1 MMASVDVD
9 YIFKVLVIGDSS
21 VGKSNLLLRFS
32 DNIFHETFLPT
43 IGVDFKIKNVTVK
56 DKSVK
61 LNIWDTAGQERFKT
75 ITAAYYKG
83 AHGILVVFDITD
95 RESFNNVTN
104 WLNEIKKNAGVNVV
118 KILIGNK
125 SDLESSRKV
134 SIEEAKKMAESQGM
148 VYLETSAKNR
158 INVDES
164 FMELTKSIYEQ
175 LPEKDKMSKGE
186 GQKINGTRKPVKS
199 GGCC

>member
-125 SDLESSRKV
+125 SDLESGRKV
-134 SIEEAKKMAESQGM
+134 SFEEANKMAESQGM

-186 GQKINGTRKPVKS
+186 GQKINGTRRPVKS

>member
-125 SDLESSRKV
+125 SDLESGRKV
-134 SIEEAKKMAESQGM
+134 SFEEANKMAESQGM

>member
-125 SDLESSRKV
+125 SDLESNRKV